1 LPPSWALLGPG
12 PARHAYQCFNL
23 GSNLSPSWLQLG
35 LLDPILAPLGTNSA
49 RLVAILAQL
58 CGILLQLGA
67 SLAQSWLHLVPTRP
81 HLSPSWPNLAAS
93 CFNLA
98 PLGANSAPLVAILA
112 QLCGILLQLWASL
125 AQSWLHLVPTRPHL
139 SPSWPNF
146 AAFCFNS
153 GPSSRNLVQSF
164 PLFRFRVCLRARAPL
179 YPWVCLRTWAPL
191 YPWVCSSLSGASMEC
206 RVLMGLGWDS
216 GNGDDSTQGGPKRS
230 P

>member
-1 LPPSWALLGPG
+1 MPPSWALLGPG

-35 LLDPILAPLGTNSA
+35 LLDPILAPLGANSA

-81 HLSPSWPNLAAS
+81 HLSPSWPNFAAS
-93 CFNLA
+93 CFNL
-98 PLGANSAPLVAILA
+98 
-112 QLCGILLQLWASL
+112 
-125 AQSWLHLVPTRPHL
+125 
-139 SPSWPNF
+139 
-146 AAFCFNS
+146 

-164 PLFRFRVCLRARAPL
+164 PLFPFKVCLRARAPL
-179 YPWVCLRTWAPL
+179 YPWVCLRTSAPL
-191 YPWVCSSLSGASMEC
+191 YPWVCSSLSGSSMEC
-206 RVLMGLGWDS
+206 RVLMELGWDS
-216 GNGDDSTQGGPKRS
+216 GNGHNTTQGGPERF